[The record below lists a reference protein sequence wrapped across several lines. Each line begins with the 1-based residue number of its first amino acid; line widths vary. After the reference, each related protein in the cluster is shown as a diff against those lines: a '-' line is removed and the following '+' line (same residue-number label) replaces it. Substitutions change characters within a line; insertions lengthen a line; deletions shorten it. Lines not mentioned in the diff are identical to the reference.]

1 MWLSNDDFRSV
12 GPEIATAGTN
22 GLRIKAEASTNLEE
36 VRRSVVVEAGQ
47 EAGDAVRAA
56 AG

>member
-1 MWLSNDDFRSV
+1 MMTLKALVWTWPQQEQRESY
-12 GPEIATAGTN
+12 
-22 GLRIKAEASTNLEE
+22 GLKMKANLEE

>member
-1 MWLSNDDFRSV
+1 MMTLEALVLKLPLQEQRESY
-12 GPEIATAGTN
+12 
-22 GLRIKAEASTNLEE
+22 GLRIKAQASTNLEE